1 MKTLPLVLA
10 VVAFVYLDLAH
21 TLKCRSGNVCI
32 LGDDCS
38 EGENVCF
45 QRKNGTGV
53 FGMRVVRG
61 CAASCPSPIGG
72 EEVSC
77 CSTDNC
83 NNSFSRFF

>member
-1 MKTLPLVLA
+1 MKTLPLVLV

-21 TLKCRSGNVCI
+21 TLKCCSRTLCI

-45 QRKNGTGV
+45 QRKNGTGPL
-53 FGMRVVRG
+53 GVVRG
-61 CAASCPSPIGG
+61 CATSCPSPIG
-72 EEVSC
+72 EEKVSC

-83 NNSFSRFF
+83 NKYFSIFL